1 MLVLITSINN
11 IRVDPND
18 ISKDANGVIII
29 NAAKDL
35 NHSIKLV
42 STANKCDTNCNN
54 SVD

>member
-1 MLVLITSINN
+1 MLVLITSVLILM
-11 IRVDPND
+11 
-18 ISKDANGVIII
+18 ISQKDANGVIII